1 MNRLTI
7 AKLAF
12 ALSGIALFAYGARVE
27 DGTIW
32 WLPFCSGSRGGPTAT
47 RPSEATSKPPQ
58 R

>member
-27 DGTIW
+27 DGTIRW
-32 WLPFCSGSRGGPTAT
+32 VGIAFVVVAFLLRFAR
-47 RPSEATSKPPQ
+47 RPDRDTTV
-58 R
+58 